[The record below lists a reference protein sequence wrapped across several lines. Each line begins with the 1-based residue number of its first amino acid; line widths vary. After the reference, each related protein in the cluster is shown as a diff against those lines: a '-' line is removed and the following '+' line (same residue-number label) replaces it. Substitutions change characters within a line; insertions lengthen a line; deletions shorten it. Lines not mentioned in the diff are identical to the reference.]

1 MNLQALVKL
10 ALEQKASDLHLEP
23 GLNITIRAN
32 GTLKRLPQVASPD
45 AVDSMVRQIL
55 NSEERADFQSRGSFD
70 TTKVLLGVNCRINV
84 MKTDRGSGL
93 AIRILTSSSATLRN
107 CNLHPQL
114 AQLVQNESGLILF
127 SGPTGSG
134 KSTTM
139 AALLE
144 EINSTSNRH
153 IITLESPIEYR
164 LQPKKSLI
172 RQREVGVHTPSFEQ
186 GLMDCLRE
194 DPDVIVVGEMREA
207 EAMRLTL
214 SAAETGHLV
223 MATLHG
229 SNSADAVYR
238 MMMSFPPERQG
249 TVLAQLADSLLAI
262 ITQKMTYREDQI
274 LMVPTLEILI
284 ASHAV
289 KNAIR
294 KGEASKLISLL
305 QAGGPD
311 GSWTFERYA
320 TWLDQKREWIQPE
333 PPSIETAD
341 LSDTDFVEDIETE
354 VATPAPRASTASSN
368 RKMYTPPPE
377 LESREP
383 NQAATGRT
391 LPPRRTV
398 ESSKRSVTRTDKEG
412 RIEIP
417 DLDFD
422 LDALAAQV
430 AKSVKGDDS
439 DA

>member
-1 MNLQALVKL
+1 
-10 ALEQKASDLHLEP
+10 
-23 GLNITIRAN
+23 
-32 GTLKRLPQVASPD
+32 
-45 AVDSMVRQIL
+45 
-55 NSEERADFQSRGSFD
+55 
-70 TTKVLLGVNCRINV
+70 
-84 MKTDRGSGL
+84 MKTDRGVGL
-93 AIRILTSSSATLRN
+93 AIRILTTSSVTLRN

-114 AQLVQNESGLILF
+114 AELVQNESGLILF

-139 AALLE
+139 AAMLE
-144 EINSTSNRH
+144 EINATSNRH

-164 LQPKKSLI
+164 LQPKKALI

-249 TVLAQLADSLLAI
+249 TVLAQLGDSLLAI
-262 ITQKMTYREDQI
+262 ITQKMTYREDQN
-274 LMVPTLEILI
+274 LMVPTLEILM

-289 KNAIR
+289 KNAVR

-305 QAGGPD
+305 QVGGPD

-320 TWLDQKREWIQPE
+320 SWLDQKREWIHPE
-333 PPSIETAD
+333 PPAAAGIETA
-341 LSDTDFVEDIETE
+341 SESTSSAPAFETQIDFVEEART
-354 VATPAPRASTASSN
+354 TAPRAYRPPPDVKPSTAPQ
-368 RKMYTPPPE
+368 T
-377 LESREP
+377 
-383 NQAATGRT
+383 NQMRT
-391 LPPRRTV
+391 LPPKRTV
-398 ESSKRSVTRTDKEG
+398 ESSKRSVTRMDKEG

-430 AKSVKGDDS
+430 AKTVKGDDS